1 MRLGKKSLLV
11 LLSLIVLSIGFAS
24 QAEASVVDTS
34 ITNEIQGVTGISVVP
49 APDGSGAR
57 KDYASSAAGLRA
69 ALYDL
74 YVYGQNGDF
83 AIYFGATLNVSSGGI
98 FDDVIPAVPS
108 NANMTFKALEG
119 KVGTLVL
126 VSAPNDTIS
135 TNTGAATNA
144 KTITFATNSYFGT
157 NLVLRNITYAGTTIY
172 MNGHDLSLNGN
183 SHTTGAKNIYGG
195 AASSDITGS
204 PTITV
209 NATGT
214 DNWTLS
220 GGNNSGGTLTGDT
233 TLKINNVSGTG
244 TITIMGGGNTANVN
258 GNVTTE
264 VNSSEN
270 TVYLSRYV
278 GGVSNGTINGMVK
291 NIIKGNGQWSSNT
304 QEFIGGSV
312 IGNIGFSKDE
322 DAIVND
328 FDTSGFSSGSVY
340 YAGAN
345 YTSGTITGNIKNTV
359 KAGKADQGS
368 INRFDGAVGQE
379 ASGSDVLT
387 TSSDSQTKEVRR
399 SEAES
404 KALFKVYGDIT
415 NNILEGCISNRG
427 GDNTAYTRGAG
438 YKGYYEGNITTNVG
452 VVSETPGTF
461 GGSGFVYSARIGSSL
476 LTTLSTSTVDYRSVN
491 AVTTNYYSDYTFFD
505 IVGGGGSNG
514 LRNREI
520 YIYGDTNVNLNN
532 VLARWTYAG
541 GFSGTTEGNSTMTM
555 NGGVVD
561 TLEGAGYSMYRTYGN
576 SSAILNDGQVDDFF
590 CGASWHDQRIV
601 GNTYAEVNGGVIN
614 ATFGGN
620 FGNASDCTVTG
631 NSKILVRGGNFA
643 GLPRRR
649 WAKALSPGP
658 TQNGSILGDT
668 ELTIDLRGPE
678 GDTFVLPQGTNIS
691 AGKPDSS
698 RASSTNIGTDE
709 TNTMTLNIYT
719 KPGSDKLNGAVLLGD
734 SEPAANTKSGK
745 INININAPDSNIGN
759 IYATEYSNIASNKI
773 LKDVTINLQNAAS
786 INGLSGGRAADNFT
800 NTIVAN
806 STNQSIINV
815 GEIVD
820 TENPDI
826 QDAPIL
832 VGSGSTSI
840 GIINFTEM
848 NVKNGVII
856 QANSGN
862 IKNGNGATAANHY
875 NTYNQFGDITLED
888 GSGFGVTTTT
898 GMISAGK
905 LIVEGE
911 GSIESGQGTGIIN
924 ISDIEFVDPDNSR
937 LTWAKNN
944 TATTPSVTSN
954 GTWFGTQ
961 SGVYQVLTINPTVG
975 NASKITPFNFKGY
988 EKATGKTFIGDND
1001 VTGAANGYGIM
1012 IPGSV
1017 IDYVVKDPVVDGKGD
1032 IEHDVTDVKL
1042 NNQPT
1047 PLKVWGTEVAGTKV
1061 QKGRLIIPSSSNI
1074 LPTLTFTPE
1083 TATTGSWLYNA
1094 KIVSTKIGA
1103 TAEVVDEQLNSD
1115 PVNWTSTDGSYSYE
1129 AEVRYSNEVE
1139 LDARSIILTETEAAA
1154 ITKSMIEDY
1163 TEVDGRPF
1171 LESNIDTVLA
1181 EIQAPL
1187 GADDYSRK
1195 TEVTYTAGTA
1205 ATNPTNTMTKTV
1217 NVIVVKDG
1225 VKVSNDRHGAIY
1237 AEDAILRLQEV
1248 HDFNG
1253 DQIEFEKQYTNVRTF
1268 KSDGTVT
1275 ANGTT
1280 SSEVTADAS
1289 NYFERLSD
1297 LTDAD
1302 VQDDS
1307 QVTYKLQYGTEASE
1321 AVSITVNI
1329 TVMPNTTTFIIKFV
1343 DEDGSELH
1351 TPITSTETI
1360 GSTVDLTIHPGVLAA
1375 ISTVENKRYV
1385 IESRPGPNEGAIP
1398 IVSGGTTVEYQFKGV
1413 LALSA
1418 PDIID
1423 FKTHAVTTNNTR
1435 VEEPELKK
1443 SDQSAADLVVFD
1455 NRATKKNWTLT
1466 ATLTQEMANTNDS
1479 SKVLSDA
1486 IKFNNGSIEKE
1497 LDGYA
1502 TVIKKHTHDSTG
1514 DYVVSNDWS
1523 SGGTGIKLEVPVGS
1537 VKKLGQYQAEITWH
1551 LGDTP

>member
-1 MRLGKKSLLV
+1 MKLGKKSLLV
-11 LLSLIVLSIGFAS
+11 VLSLIVLSIGFAS

-34 ITNEIQGVTGISVVP
+34 ITNEIQGGTGISVVP

-57 KDYASSAAGLRA
+57 KDYTSSADGLRA

-74 YVYGQNGDF
+74 YVYGKNGDF

-98 FDDVIPAVPS
+98 FDDVIPAAPS

-135 TNTGAATNA
+135 DKTGGAEDA

-157 NLVLRNITYAGTTIY
+157 NMIFRNITYAGTTIY

-183 SHTTGAKNIYGG
+183 AHSTAAKNIYGG
-195 AASSDITGS
+195 SASANVTGS

-209 NATGT
+209 NSTGLG
-214 DNWTLS
+214 NWTFS
-220 GGNNSGGTLTGDT
+220 GGNNTGGTLTGDT
-233 TLKINNVSGTG
+233 SLKINNVSGTG

-264 VNSSEN
+264 VNSSKN
-270 TVYLSRYV
+270 TVYLGRYI

-304 QEFIGGSV
+304 QEYIGGSV

-368 INRFDGAVGQE
+368 INRFDGAIGQE

-387 TSSDSQTKEVRR
+387 TSSDSQTKEARR

-427 GDNTAYTRGAG
+427 ADNTAYTRGAG

-452 VVSETPGTF
+452 VVNTDSGKF
-461 GGSGFVYSARIGSSL
+461 GGAGFVYSGRIGSTL
-476 LTTLSTSTVDYRSVN
+476 LNTASASGVDYRSVN
-491 AVTTNYYSDYTFFD
+491 AASSANNYYSDYTFFD
-505 IVGGGGSNG
+505 IVGGGGSNS

-520 YIYGDTNVNLNN
+520 YIYGNTNVNLNN

-576 SSAILNDGQVDDFF
+576 SSAILNNGQVDDFF

-601 GNTYAEVNGGVIN
+601 GDTYAEVNGGIVN

-643 GLPRRR
+643 GLPRRG

-698 RASSTNIGTDE
+698 RASSTYIGTDE

-745 INININAPDSNIGN
+745 VNININAPDSNIGN

-905 LIVEGE
+905 LIIEGE

-924 ISDIEFVDPDNSR
+924 ISDIEFVDSDNSR
-937 LTWAKNN
+937 LTWIKNN
-944 TATTPSVTSN
+944 TATTPSVTAN

-961 SGVYQVLTINPTVG
+961 TAYQVLTINPTVG

-1001 VTGAANGYGIM
+1001 VTGSANGYGIM

-1017 IDYVVKDPVVDGKGD
+1017 IDYIVKDPVIDGKGD

-1074 LPTLTFTPE
+1074 LPKLTFTPE

-1094 KIVSTKIGA
+1094 NVSSSRVGSTDVVIGEQ
-1103 TAEVVDEQLNSD
+1103 TNSNPVD
-1115 PVNWTSTDGSYSYE
+1115 WTSTDGSYSYE
-1129 AEVRYSNEVE
+1129 VEVRYSNQVE
-1139 LDARSIILTETEAAA
+1139 LDARSIILTETEAASVS
-1154 ITKSMIEDY
+1154 KSDIEDY

-1171 LESNIDTVLA
+1171 LDSNIDSVLA

-1187 GADDYSRK
+1187 GADEYSRK
-1195 TEVTYTAGTA
+1195 TEVTYDAGTA
-1205 ATNPTNTMTKTV
+1205 ATNATNTMTETV

-1225 VKVSNDRHGAIY
+1225 AKVSNDRHGAIY
-1237 AEDAILRLQEV
+1237 AEAATLRLAEV
-1248 HDFNG
+1248 QALTG

-1275 ANGTT
+1275 ADGTT
-1280 SSEVTADAS
+1280 STDVTADAS
-1289 NYFERLSD
+1289 TYFDRLAA
-1297 LTDAD
+1297 LTEAD

-1321 AVSITVNI
+1321 VVSITVNI

-1343 DEDGSELH
+1343 DEAGSELH

-1360 GSTVDLTIHPGVLAA
+1360 GSTVDLKTRADVLEA
-1375 ISTVENKRYV
+1375 ISAVEALRYV
-1385 IESRPGPNEGAIP
+1385 IDERPASESAVE
-1398 IVSGGTTVEYQFKGV
+1398 IVNGGTEVTYRFKGT
-1413 LALSA
+1413 LSIFSA
-1418 PDIID
+1418 PKTID
-1423 FKTHAVTTNNTR
+1423 FGIENVGNKDIR
-1435 VEEPELKK
+1435 VDNPEF
-1443 SDQSAADLVVFD
+1443 DEDLVIWD
-1455 NRATKKNWTLT
+1455 NRSVRTEWYLT
-1466 ATLTQEMANTNDS
+1466 AKLETELTRQVGT
-1479 SKVLSDA
+1479 
-1486 IKFNNGSIEKE
+1486 
-1497 LDGYA
+1497 A
-1502 TVIKKHTHDSTG
+1502 TVIPNAIRYRTIDDNPNSEVTLSTTGAEEIVKKTQST
-1514 DYVVSNDWS
+1514 DKYNVSNDWR
-1523 SGGTGIKLEVPVGS
+1523 SGNTGFKLEVPAS
-1537 VKKLGQYQAEITWH
+1537 AVKGLGEYQATILWT
-1551 LGDTP
+1551 LSDTR